1 MNNQTSNPL
10 RKWQK
15 KLRNANTPE
24 DIAKAQQMVNALT
37 PQPPKEVVRVLT
49 DDELLNQAIKENKR
63 LFKEKQAKEH
73 EEVKQKKRSLER
85 ERKWKKLKE
94 DKKKDKD
101 LHGKMEEEFEKFTE
115 EYKKKKEAHEERAEN
130 HMPKVEEIAKQ
141 RDIKSQLTMQYMKTK
156 MPQDQAQQD
165 QAQQDQA
172 QQDQAQQDQDKMNKL
187 YKKHQRKID
196 RDYNKYLHKMCLRV
210 EQLIQTLMKDKE
222 LSYEEALPIVYQ

>member
-63 LFKEKQAKEH
+63 LFKEKQAKER
-73 EEVKQKKRSLER
+73 EEVKQKKLSLER

-94 DKKKDKD
+94 DKKKDKE

-141 RDIKSQLTMQYMKTK
+141 KDIKSQLTMQYMKTK
-156 MPQDQAQQD
+156 MPQDQAHQD
-165 QAQQDQA
+165 QESIDP
-172 QQDQAQQDQDKMNKL
+172 DKVDKL

-196 RDYNKYLHKMCLRV
+196 RDYNKYLYKMCLRV

>member
-15 KLRNANTPE
+15 KLRNAKTPDE
-24 DIAKAQQMVNALT
+24 IAKAQQMVNALT

-63 LFKEKQAKEH
+63 LFKEKQAKER

-94 DKKKDKD
+94 DKKTDKE
-101 LHGKMEEEFEKFTE
+101 LHGKMEEEIEKFTE
-115 EYKKKKEAHEERAEN
+115 EYKKKKEAHERRAEN

-141 RDIKSQLTMQYMKTK
+141 KDIKSQLTMQYMKTNIS
-156 MPQDQAQQD
+156 
-165 QAQQDQA
+165 
-172 QQDQAQQDQDKMNKL
+172 QDQDKVDKLNKL
-187 YKKHQRKID
+187 YKKHPRKID
-196 RDYNKYLHKMCLRV
+196 RDYNKYLHNMCLRV
-210 EQLIQTLMKDKE
+210 EQLIQTLMKDKDM
-222 LSYEEALPIVYQ
+222 SYEEALPIVYQ

>member
-15 KLRNANTPE
+15 KLRNAKTPE
-24 DIAKAQQMVNALT
+24 DITKARQMVNALT

-63 LFKEKQAKEH
+63 LFKEKQAKER
-73 EEVKQKKRSLER
+73 EEKTRTKLSLER
-85 ERKWKKLKE
+85 EKKWKKLKE
-94 DKKKDKD
+94 DKKKDKE

-115 EYKKKKEAHEERAEN
+115 EYKKKKEEHEKRAEN

-156 MPQDQAQQD
+156 MSQDQAHQD
-165 QAQQDQA
+165 QESIDP
-172 QQDQAQQDQDKMNKL
+172 DKMNKLNKL

-196 RDYNKYLHKMCLRV
+196 RDYNKYLYNMCLRV
-210 EQLIQTLMKDKE
+210 ERLIQTLMKDKDM
-222 LSYEEALPIVYQ
+222 SYEEALPIVYQ

>member
-1 MNNQTSNPL
+1 MNNQTTSNPL

-24 DIAKAQQMVNALT
+24 EIAKAQQMIKALS
-37 PQPPKEVVRVLT
+37 PQPPKEVVRELT
-49 DDELLNQAIKENKR
+49 DDELLNKAIKENKR
-63 LFKEKQAKEH
+63 LFKEKQEKERK
-73 EEVKQKKRSLER
+73 EKTQIKLSLER

-94 DKKKDKD
+94 DKKKDKE
-101 LHGKMEEEFEKFTE
+101 LHGKMEEELEKFTE
-115 EYKKKKEAHEERAEN
+115 EYKKKKEEHEKRAEN

-156 MPQDQAQQD
+156 MSQGQAHQDLAQLD
-165 QAQQDQA
+165 QGSIVP
-172 QQDQAQQDQDKMNKL
+172 DKIDKLNKL

-210 EQLIQTLMKDKE
+210 EQLIQTLMKDKDM
-222 LSYEEALPIVYQ
+222 SYEEALPIVYQ